1 MIVCSIG
8 SDLCGSDVQRKRR
21 RGVIRLPF
29 PLHIILH
36 TEGCGVVH
44 EHDFLREMSEE
55 RKQIHAPRAGKG
67 REQKKTPAAS

>member
-1 MIVCSIG
+1 MI
-8 SDLCGSDVQRKRR
+8 Q
-21 RGVIRLPF
+21 LPF

-36 TEGCGVVH
+36 LEGCGVVH

-67 REQKKTPAAS
+67 REQKKTLEGDC